1 MKYPLFFPCFLF
13 MFTHLSSGI
22 SQPVFDWQG
31 HRGCR
36 GLMPENSIPAFL
48 KALELGVPT
57 IEMDVVISMDGQIV
71 VSDDPW
77 MSHLICS
84 HPGGKAVTKAEEK
97 TLNIYRM
104 SYDQVQ
110 SYDCGKRLHP
120 DFPDQQKVNTVK
132 PTLKMVIRSVQRFAT
147 ENKYAQPHYSI
158 ELKSSPSEYDSYI
171 PQPDVFVE
179 LVINEIRRL
188 NIEEHL
194 TLQSTDVNILEELH
208 KVENSHF
215 KIGYIVEKGK
225 KMSKNLSALTF
236 RPDIYSPDYKLMTEA
251 SVNEAHEMGMKIVP
265 WTVNDKADQDK
276 LIKWGVD
283 GIITDYPEHMLQG
296 TGTMTQ

>member
-1 MKYPLFFPCFLF
+1 

-48 KALELGVPT
+48 KAVELGVPT

-110 SYDCGKRLHP
+110 SYDCGKRLHS

-132 PTLKMVIRSVQRFAT
+132 PTLKMVVRSVQRFAT

-158 ELKSSPSEYDSYI
+158 ELKSSPSEYDQYV
-171 PQPDVFVE
+171 PQPAVFVE
-179 LVINEIRRL
+179 LVLNEIRRL
-188 NIEEHL
+188 KIEDRV
-194 TLQSTDVNILEELH
+194 TLQSTDANILEELH
-208 KVENSHF
+208 KVENRHF

-225 KMSKNLSALTF
+225 KMSKNLAALSF
-236 RPDIYSPDYKLMTEA
+236 RPDIYSPDYKLMTEV
-251 SVNEAHEMGMKIVP
+251 SVKEAHDLGMKIVP
-265 WTVNDKADQDK
+265 WTVNDKADQNK
-276 LIKWGVD
+276 LIEWGVD
-283 GIITDYPEHMLQG
+283 GIITDYPEHMLHG